1 MVTALGNFKDDADVA
16 TRLRA
21 IADQDTSY
29 RARASALQAIG
40 KLKAPNAFG
49 NLESAISGDSP
60 DDILRNAALRS
71 LGNLGDDK
79 AVPLLRTWSALG
91 KPMESR
97 QAAITSLGRMQKD
110 NKDITKELS
119 AYLLE
124 PHFPVRM
131 SALYALGARED
142 ASAIPALESLLKSND
157 LSIAMA
163 PIIKTQIARLK
174 RSTKEKPD
182 GHPGSGDEDD
192 DQDES
197 SEAGSGGNKGSAVA
211 DRLDKIE
218 HLVQEMN
225 DRLKS
230 IETQLRP
237 K

>member
-1 MVTALGNFKDDADVA
+1 MD
-16 TRLRA
+16 
-21 IADQDTSY
+21 
-29 RARASALQAIG
+29 
-40 KLKAPNAFG
+40 
-49 NLESAISGDSP
+49 
-60 DDILRNAALRS
+60 
-71 LGNLGDDK
+71 
-79 AVPLLRTWSALG
+79 
-91 KPMESR
+91 SR

-119 AYLLE
+119 VYLLE

-157 LSIAMA
+157 LSIEMV
-163 PIIKTQIARLK
+163 PTIKTQIARLK

-182 GHPGSGDEDD
+182 AHAGGGDEDD
-192 DQDES
+192 DADEPGD
-197 SEAGSGGNKGSAVA
+197 AGSKGTAVA

-218 HLVQEMN
+218 HMVQEMN